1 MAAIIHTANSDKN
14 RIVYPK
20 AQPKPK
26 FTRSNTK
33 DRQQTGT
40 QKRLEAYNRW
50 RKGAA
55 LSSLTSSAHS
65 LAMPTYLNWQSGLGK
80 ITLDTTTDIFIPS
93 QPPTYDGTTDTID
106 FLIKRDTFGSPILD
120 GEGNFQYIL
129 NDSGSKVSSGTEL
142 YRTTNLAD
150 DIWVRGA
157 IPGPGD
163 SKIYALNLTTI
174 RLGGGNDSLNIYG
187 DGIFQSNTA
196 DISLASTL
204 GYVFQS
210 NIFGEAGDDYIS
222 VLLAWQSTIKGGTNT
237 SYYDALNPPSTIP
250 LDGYAVTLADTR
262 ELDSINRTF
271 KGTLEEVPFG
281 DTLVLKGSRADWDLE
296 FYDGNGDGSVTLAS
310 LLDERDYIAT
320 SNNNKIWG
328 FERLLFGDYLFDLI
342 LYRQQPS
349 SSIYGQPEYYLF
361 GEETAP
367 TLNSSIGGDIWQ
379 AFRFNRTKIGGIEG
393 AGSLYRI
400 TVSTGEE
407 DDTPYIDGAL
417 SYADLF
423 TGLGSDIVFA
433 RQTKGAYID
442 LGSGDDQLTIEET
455 FEASELQASS
465 GRDSI
470 RIGKSINSILVTG
483 SDQEDESDSIE
494 IRISIASSTVR
505 TGGGPD
511 RIVILNTPPVNSLF
525 DGGSGNGDSI
535 QLPGSKES
543 YQFKL
548 AGSESLGFTLRD
560 KNFNAYQNIE
570 SFIFGDGTISIS
582 DLILE
587 LQLSGS
593 LLIGSGQG
601 ESEQG
606 SAGAGGGIIVP
617 STSTEPQVLQLPSGG
632 FLINAASVSSTTQTL
647 SGSAFDDI
655 INGGNNPDILRGKAG
670 KDQLR
675 GGGSN
680 DRFQFSFA
688 DRGEFLSAD
697 RILDFTPGQD
707 KVEILDVS
715 KTSSLGKALKGK
727 QASSKTVKTVATKKQ
742 AAKSKAT
749 FVYASESGELF
760 YNQNLASSGFG
771 KKGGLIAELTPGLPF
786 SAGDMTIGYL

>member
-1 MAAIIHTANSDKN
+1 
-14 RIVYPK
+14 
-20 AQPKPK
+20 
-26 FTRSNTK
+26 
-33 DRQQTGT
+33 
-40 QKRLEAYNRW
+40 
-50 RKGAA
+50 
-55 LSSLTSSAHS
+55 
-65 LAMPTYLNWQSGLGK
+65 MPTYLNWQSGLGQV
-80 ITLDTTTDIFIPS
+80 TLDTNTDIFIPS

-106 FLIKRDTFGSPILD
+106 FLIKRDLNGDPILD
-120 GEGNFQYIL
+120 EEGNIEYIL
-129 NDSGSKVSSGTEL
+129 NSLGSKVPSGTEL

-150 DIWVRGA
+150 SIWIRGA

-174 RLGGGNDSLNIYG
+174 RLGGGDDSLRIYG
-187 DGIFQSNTA
+187 EEIFQSNTA

-210 NIFGEAGDDYIS
+210 NIYGEAGDDYIS
-222 VLLAWQSTIKGGTNT
+222 VLLAWQSIIKGGINS

-262 ELDSINRTF
+262 ELDELNRTF

-296 FYDGNGDGSVTLAS
+296 FFDGNGDGSVTLAS

-349 SSIYGQPEYYLF
+349 SSVYGQPEYLLF
-361 GEETAP
+361 GKETAP
-367 TLNSSIGGDIWQ
+367 TLNSSIGSDIWQ

-417 SYADLF
+417 SYADLS
-423 TGLGSDIVFA
+423 TGLGSDIVFT
-433 RQTKGAYID
+433 RQTKDSYID

-465 GRDSI
+465 GRDSS
-470 RIGKSINSILVTG
+470 RIGKSTNSILVTG

-494 IRISIASSTVR
+494 ISISIDSSTVR

-525 DGGSGNGDSI
+525 DGGSSNGDSI

-548 AGSESLGFTLRD
+548 AGSDSLGFTLRD
-560 KNFNAYQNIE
+560 KNFNAYRNIE
-570 SFIFGDGTISIS
+570 SFILGDGIISVN

-593 LLIGSGQG
+593 LLIGSRQG
-601 ESEQG
+601 ESEMG
-606 SAGAGGGIIVP
+606 SAGAGGGMAP
-617 STSTEPQVLQLPSGG
+617 SNSNEPQVLQLPSGG
-632 FLINAASVSSTTQTL
+632 ILLNAASVSSTVQNL
-647 SGSAFDDI
+647 NGSAFDDI

-688 DRGEFLSAD
+688 DSGDFLSGD

-707 KVEILDVS
+707 KLEILDVS

-727 QASSKTVKTVATKKQ
+727 QASSKTVKTVATQKQ

-749 FVYASESGELF
+749 FVYASESGELY
-760 YNQNLASSGFG
+760 YNQNRASSGFG
-771 KKGGLIAELTPGLPF
+771 KTGGLIAELTPGLTF
-786 SAGDMTIGYL
+786 SAGDLLIDYLG